1 MSKIEYIACMNLHK
15 KLKEKINGN
24 IFISIASD
32 DTLFINLRTF
42 RGLRYTYKFPNIS
55 YEIIGSEFIN
65 PDKIINMFLNDFK
78 DCLLKIYFRR

>member
-42 RGLRYTYKFPNIS
+42 RGLRFIFTYPDIS
-55 YEIIGSEFIN
+55 YEIIGQNFIN
-65 PDKIINMFLNDFK
+65 PDKIINKFLNDYK
-78 DCLLKIYFRR
+78 EYLEKIYFRR